1 MHAVLRHP
9 VGAQRAFIRLAV
21 FLGDSGNI
29 KGAPGNTVAAAD
41 AVLLVKVHDA
51 VAVLH
56 DRTRRGARLETA
68 WISAVHAA
76 ILADQPFELAL
87 LHLHFRETH
96 HGPGLI
102 GEVERVVVDAVIGA
116 DLIAQVVPLHA
127 SHLAGLAADALRDV
141 DELRGLLR
149 LAHPRRRRGSGRT
162 GRDVE

>member
-29 KGAPGNTVAAAD
+29 KRATGNTVTATN

-56 DRTRRGARLETA
+56 DRARRGASLETA
-68 WISAVHAA
+68 GVGAVHAA
-76 ILADQPFELAL
+76 VLADQPFELVL
-87 LHLHFRETH
+87 LHLHLRETH

-102 GEVERVVVDAVIGA
+102 SEVERVVVDAVIGTN
-116 DLIAQVVPLHA
+116 LIAQVVPLHA
-127 SHLAGLAADALRDV
+127 RHLAGLAADALGDV
-141 DELRGLLR
+141 YELRDLLR
-149 LAHPRRRRGSGRT
+149 LAHPRRRRGGGRPAC
-162 GRDVE
+162 DVE